1 MPDSITKSEDIIWE
15 ALHDV
20 KDPEIPVISVVDMG
34 IIVGVEVDREQDY
47 AKVIMTPTFSGCPAI
62 KLLENQIQQRVEE
75 LGFSKVDVETNFDVA
90 WNSNMITEQGR
101 KALKDFKLAPPP
113 KHDGDPDPDM
123 IKLAECPNCGS
134 ENTTLKSPFG
144 PTLCR
149 SIHYC
154 YDCLEAFEQFKPI

>member
-1 MPDSITKSEDIIWE
+1 MIDSIIKSEENIWE

-34 IIVGVEVDREQDY
+34 IVTKVIIDEKNDH
-47 AKVIMTPTFSGCPAI
+47 AKVVMTPTFSGCPAI
-62 KLLENQIQQRVEE
+62 KLLEDLIQTRVEQM
-75 LGFSKVDVETNFDVA
+75 GFSKVDVETNFDVA
-90 WNSNMITEQGR
+90 WSSNMITDEGR
-101 KALKDFKLAPPP
+101 AALKNFKLAPPP
-113 KHDGDPDPDM
+113 KHDGNPDPEM
-123 IKLAECPNCGS
+123 IMLATCPNCGS
-134 ENTTLKSPFG
+134 EKTTLKSPFG